1 MRGENRRER
10 LRLLSAPA
18 TGATAPKIFRSCVA
32 MLLAAIMAVPAA
44 RAMAQEAVS
53 PAINAPAQFEQTC
66 ALCHGDDAQGSDRA
80 PALLGNRQ
88 LRGLS
93 ESDVADI
100 IQKGRGNMPAFSSLP
115 AADVQ
120 QLAHF
125 VRALNASAFDMKP
138 AGDTTAGSSIFFGSG
153 QCAQC
158 HTAEG
163 RGGTNGPDLSDSGR
177 RLTLRELT
185 ADLQHPEALHVPG
198 YDMQKVTLRDGTTL
212 RGFARR
218 RSSHSIDLQ
227 TLDGRLHLL
236 DESQY
241 SQIVADTQPYMPA
254 FNGTADQYRDLIAYL
269 SSLNGVH
276 VGPITTAQG
285 AVPAEAIR
293 AVVHPNP
300 ADWPTYSGDVRGD
313 RHSAL
318 RLIDTHN
325 VASLR
330 PAWAHPLPYDPL
342 ETTPVVM
349 DGVMYVTGP
358 NQVYALDGR
367 TGGEIWRYSRPRSA
381 AATISGDAAKGA
393 QRGVALLG
401 DRVFFI
407 TDNAHLIC
415 LQRLTGALLW
425 DVAMPEGAGKYG
437 GTSAPL
443 IAGDLVIAGVSGGD
457 EGVRG
462 FVAAYRAMTGEQAW
476 RFWTVPKADEPAAAS
491 WQGDPDPQGGTT
503 WTTPSYDPETGV
515 LYVGVGN
522 PYPDTDGDNRGGDNL
537 YTDSDVALDAKS
549 GKLLWY
555 FQFTPHDVHDWDADQ
570 PIALVDAPFE
580 GQQRKL
586 LLHANRNGFFYV
598 LDRTNG
604 KLLRASAFVRKLTWA
619 SGIGPDGRP
628 VLLPANET
636 TLGGAKTCPAVR
648 GATNWYST
656 SFDPT
661 TGLYY
666 VMAVEDCSLYRKAH
680 DGGYGA
686 VNDPID
692 PAHKV
697 LRALAVDTGKI
708 AWELPLLGRTEANY
722 SGVLTTASGLL
733 FFGESNGEFAALDA
747 KSGKYLWHF
756 EANQVWKASPI
767 TYEIDG
773 REYIAIASGPNI
785 LSFTTAH

>member
-1 MRGENRRER
+1 MRGKDRFER
-10 LRLLSAPA
+10 SLVVSM
-18 TGATAPKIFRSCVA
+18 T
-32 MLLAAIMAVPAA
+32 LAAVLSLHAA
-44 RAMAQEAVS
+44 RTMAQELVS
-53 PAINAPAQFEQTC
+53 PAIGQPAQFEQTC

-88 LRGLS
+88 LRRLS
-93 ESDVADI
+93 EADIADI
-100 IQKGRGNMPAFSSLP
+100 IKGGRGNMPAFSSLP
-115 AADVQ
+115 PADIQ
-120 QLAHF
+120 QLAHY
-125 VRALNASAFDMKP
+125 VRGLNASAFDMKP
-138 AGDTTAGSSIFFGSG
+138 AGDMTAGSNIFFGSG

-163 RGGTNGPDLSDSGR
+163 RGGTNGPDLSDGGR
-177 RLTLRELT
+177 RMTLQELST
-185 ADLQHPEALHVPG
+185 ALQHPETLHVAG
-198 YDMQKVTLRDGTTL
+198 YDMQNVTLRDGTTL
-212 RGFARR
+212 HGFARR
-218 RSSHSIDLQ
+218 RSSHNIDLQ
-227 TLDGRLHLL
+227 TLDGHLHLL
-236 DESQY
+236 DETQY
-241 SQIVADTQPYMPA
+241 SRIVADERPFMPA
-254 FNGTADQYRDLIAYL
+254 FTGTADQYRDLIAYL

-276 VGPITTAQG
+276 VGPNVAAQG
-285 AVPAEAIR
+285 TVPAEAIR
-293 AVVHPNP
+293 AVDHPNP
-300 ADWPTYSGDVRGD
+300 ADWATYSGDVRGN
-313 RHSAL
+313 RYSPL
-318 RLIDTHN
+318 KLIDQRN
-325 VASLR
+325 VSSMH
-330 PAWAHPLPYDPL
+330 PAWTHALPYDPL
-342 ETTPVVM
+342 ETTPIVM

-358 NQVYALDGR
+358 NQVFALDAR
-367 TGGEIWRYSRPRSA
+367 TGGEIWNYSRPRSA

-393 QRGVALLG
+393 QRGVAVLG

-415 LQRLTGALLW
+415 LHRLTGALLW
-425 DVAMPEGAGKYG
+425 DVAMPEDASKYG

-462 FVAAYRAMTGEQAW
+462 FVAAYRATSGEQAW
-476 RFWTVPKADEPAAAS
+476 RFWTVPKAGEPTASS
-491 WQGDPDPQGGTT
+491 WQGDADPQGGTT

-570 PIALVDAPFE
+570 PIVLVDAPYQ

-604 KLLRASAFVRKLTWA
+604 KLLHASAFVRKLTWA
-619 SGIGPDGRP
+619 SGVGADGRP

-656 SFDPT
+656 SYNPA

-680 DGGYGA
+680 DGGYGFI
-686 VNDPID
+686 NDPID

-708 AWELPLLGRTEANY
+708 AWELPLLGRTETNY
-722 SGVLTTASGLL
+722 SGVLSTASGLL
-733 FFGESNGEFAALDA
+733 FFGESNGELAAVDA
-747 KSGKYLWHF
+747 KSGKFLWHF
-756 EANQVWKASPI
+756 DANQVLKASPI
-767 TYEIDG
+767 TYEVDG